1 MHTIKVVEGELSSGL
16 NTECT
21 RHDEKPYKSGIRS
34 PIHHRRNAESHRGML
49 SPDSCS
55 HELVLSSGE
64 QNNFARLKPLA
75 LRCPSGEVGPLSF
88 LRTQSARLRLRGARG
103 EAEGHAQIPDACN
116 ASEIRKAIA
125 DSCRRTQIEKKACVL
140 LDHWPVPVIGTGIK
154 MRKLVLTVALAG
166 MLLGCAAQTQ
176 ATVAQQPPLQG
187 QPMTPPAAPTPP
199 IAAPGA
205 TRVIML
211 RVYVADL
218 DRAFNFY
225 QNVFHATVA
234 PGMTSFR
241 SANRGSAPQAN
252 TGVRFLNF
260 PGGTL
265 PMLVLIE
272 SEQSERMNG
281 SWVLQVPNLEATL
294 EAARA
299 NGAQLMDTD
308 YNAPQA
314 GMAAR
319 SSHIVDPDGN
329 LIEVLQLG
337 APG

>member
-1 MHTIKVVEGELSSGL
+1 
-16 NTECT
+16 
-21 RHDEKPYKSGIRS
+21 
-34 PIHHRRNAESHRGML
+34 
-49 SPDSCS
+49 
-55 HELVLSSGE
+55 
-64 QNNFARLKPLA
+64 
-75 LRCPSGEVGPLSF
+75 
-88 LRTQSARLRLRGARG
+88 
-103 EAEGHAQIPDACN
+103 
-116 ASEIRKAIA
+116 
-125 DSCRRTQIEKKACVL
+125 
-140 LDHWPVPVIGTGIK
+140 
-154 MRKLVLTVALAG
+154 MRKLVLTLALAG
-166 MLLGCAAQTQ
+166 ALLGCAAQTQ
-176 ATVAQQPPLQG
+176 TTVAQQPPLQG
-187 QPMTPPAAPTPP
+187 QPMTPPASPTPP

-218 DRAFNFY
+218 DRALNFY

-241 SANRGSAPQAN
+241 SANRGNAPQAN

-260 PGGTL
+260 TGGTL

-272 SEQSERMNG
+272 SEESERMNG
-281 SWVLQVPNLEATL
+281 SWVLQVPNLESTL